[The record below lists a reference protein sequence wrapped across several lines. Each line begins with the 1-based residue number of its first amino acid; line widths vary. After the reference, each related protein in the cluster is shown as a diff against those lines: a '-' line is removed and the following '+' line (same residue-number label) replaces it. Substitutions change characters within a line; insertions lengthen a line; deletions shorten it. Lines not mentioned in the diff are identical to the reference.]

1 MGFPI
6 NSGPNY
12 NNRTTSSI
20 APGSRFIPEIWSSK
34 LVTKF
39 YDSTVLAAISNTD
52 YEG

>member
-1 MGFPI
+1 MSFPI
-6 NSGPNY
+6 ANGPNY
-12 NNRTTSSI
+12 TNRTI
-20 APGSRFIPEIWSSK
+20 GADAAASRFIPELWSSK